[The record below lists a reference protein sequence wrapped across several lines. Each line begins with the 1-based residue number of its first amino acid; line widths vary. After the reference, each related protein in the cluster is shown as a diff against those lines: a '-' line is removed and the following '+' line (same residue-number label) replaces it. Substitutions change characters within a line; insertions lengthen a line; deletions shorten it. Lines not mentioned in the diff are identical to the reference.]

1 MYFYKCSPLSHTT
14 KKKKKEGETGP
25 YCFSFINYHLKV
37 YKFPGSVMNP
47 KQQNGND
54 NRNPSNS

>member
-1 MYFYKCSPLSHTT
+1 MYFYKCSPLPP
-14 KKKKKEGETGP
+14 KKKNEGETGP